1 MSINGW
7 QYYHHA
13 LIPTGPPTGPADT
26 GAMDRKRFWSSS
38 QEGVVLLARWTSEFD
53 CGHETGWWYVV
64 KDAPLNMDALKA
76 KRRYEINK
84 GLKNFEIRPIAPRD
98 YPEELYRVRVAAYSA
113 YPAKYHPAVD
123 HDRFV
128 QELTGWDDCLVYG
141 ASFRETGELT
151 GYGLLKFAAP
161 DFLSFM
167 VLETKPEFEK
177 YAVNAAIVAEILEQ
191 NRTFLECGGILCDG
205 ARSISHETK
214 FQNYLEKYF
223 EFRKAYCV
231 LHVAYNPKIR
241 WAVRI
246 AYPFRRAL
254 GRLDGIGI
262 VHQLN
267 AVLKMEEIVR
277 SQK

>member
-1 MSINGW
+1 M
-7 QYYHHA
+7 
-13 LIPTGPPTGPADT
+13 
-26 GAMDRKRFWSSS
+26 
-38 QEGVVLLARWTSEFD
+38 LLARWTSEFD

-113 YPAKYHPAVD
+113 YPAKYRPAVD

-141 ASFRETGELT
+141 AFFRETGELT

-191 NRTFLECGGILCDG
+191 NRTFLECGVILCDG

-214 FQNYLEKYF
+214 FQNYL
-223 EFRKAYCV
+223 
-231 LHVAYNPKIR
+231 
-241 WAVRI
+241 
-246 AYPFRRAL
+246 
-254 GRLDGIGI
+254 
-262 VHQLN
+262 
-267 AVLKMEEIVR
+267 
-277 SQK
+277 